1 MVGSAIMDVVNFWLG
16 RGGRVPTCR
25 SGTVVPQK
33 LCNQP
38 RNRLRLLVLFKAR
51 LQSSV
56 PLTEYV
62 AAPQAWALPHSL
74 SCATDEHP

>member
-1 MVGSAIMDVVNFWLG
+1 M
-16 RGGRVPTCR
+16 
-25 SGTVVPQK
+25 
-33 LCNQP
+33 
-38 RNRLRLLVLFKAR
+38 LFDAR
-51 LQSSV
+51 PLSSV

>member
-1 MVGSAIMDVVNFWLG
+1 MGGSTIMDVVSFWLR
-16 RGGRVPTCR
+16 RGGGVPTGR
-25 SGTVVPQK
+25 SGTDVPQK
-33 LCNQP
+33 PCSQP
-38 RNRLRLLVLFKAR
+38 RNRLRLLVLFNVR